1 MASTNK
7 PKPRQWTKYTPEI
20 GVRICERIATEA
32 ISLKAICKADDM
44 PGMTTVFKWLGENED
59 FAKLYAHAREAQA
72 DLLFDETLEI
82 ADDSAND
89 WEERKHF
96 AGDDESPQVNGE
108 AIARAK
114 LRIDTRKWMA
124 AHLRPKK
131 YGEKLDLNQTV
142 AVAPDLASLLERVA
156 TGGKRLAHDEE

>member
-1 MASTNK
+1 MPFDQDVAD
-7 PKPRQWTKYTPEI
+7 Q
-20 GVRICERIATEA
+20 ICERIASEA
-32 ISLKAICKADDM
+32 ISLRAICQADDM
-44 PGMTTVFKWLGENED
+44 PSMTTVFKWLRETD
-59 FAKLYAHAREAQA
+59 TFAQQYAIAREAQA

-96 AGDDESPQVNGE
+96 AGADESPQVNGE

-114 LRIDTRKWMA
+114 LRIDTRKWIA

-142 AVAPDLASLLERVA
+142 AVAPDLASLMERVA